1 MTAAQ
6 RRYLAQEDGMTATEQ
21 LAAAYRERL
30 GEEIHVGEW
39 LAIDQERID
48 AFARTT
54 GDEQW
59 IHTDPVRAAA
69 QSPYGATVA
78 HGFLTL
84 ALLPLLTASNAPG
97 AFERNYPGLGH
108 RVNYGLDKVRFPA
121 PVVCGTRVRARSVV
135 TAVTEIGGGVQIVY
149 RITVEIE
156 GGDKP
161 ACVAEQLFR
170 LYPPAG

>member
-1 MTAAQ
+1 MNAVKH
-6 RRYLAQEDGMTATEQ
+6 LVE
-21 LAAAYRERL
+21 LYRQKIGSEN
-30 GEEIHVGEW
+30 HVGEW
-39 LAIDQERID
+39 LVVEQERIN
-48 AFARTT
+48 AFAAAT

-59 IHTDPVRAAA
+59 IHIDPDRASKE
-69 QSPYGATVA
+69 SPYRKTIA

-84 ALLPLLTASNAPG
+84 SLLPLLTGSNASG
-97 AFERNYPGLGH
+97 MFEKNYPGMRL

-121 PVVCGTRVRARSVV
+121 PVFCGMRIRALSSV
-135 TAVTEIGGGVQIVY
+135 IGVEELAGCVQIAY

-170 LYPPAG
+170 LYP